1 MKRLLPLFIF
11 LLVNV
16 CTYAQLTTAIPKA
29 GFGVD
34 ADVNAN
40 FYNNMNNTVAGF
52 DDWFARTSGTLVIDT
67 TGAYALKTRATSDAN
82 YRKLPFFRTMRVPQL
97 SRVNNRLWLDAIYIR
112 DYSGQNQ
119 RDSTAFATS
128 NKNGMSPA
136 AWIGEPSQVNDKND
150 ISDMLLHVRRA
161 GLNATD
167 SLWLMGGLSIQGT
180 GGQRY
185 FDFELYQTDIFY
197 NRATSSFSGYGPDAG
212 HTSWKFDASGNI
224 IAPGDI
230 ILSAEYQSSFLSNV
244 EARIWV
250 DRSALTMT
258 PASFSWVTDGNGNP
272 IFDGANNSSQYGYA
286 AIKPN
291 TVGWYYT
298 GLDNRFATWAGP
310 FGFVNG
316 SNVVVNDFAVGQFM
330 EFSVN
335 LTKIGLDPMTLLT
348 GGTCD
353 LPFRKILVK
362 TRTSN
367 SFTASLTDFIG
378 PFDFFLTPPVD
389 ASTNVPMYCGTYG
402 VSDLMVTNALEAS
415 VYTWR
420 TLDGRF
426 TGDSVGPRVT
436 VDQPGTY
443 IVTQQLMDGCSA
455 YASDTVVIRYD
466 AACTTLNSNILNF
479 SGSVAQGQ
487 VQLKWATAAN
497 NLTEHFIVQR
507 SADGQRFDD
516 VATVPVRNRDK
527 STEQYKMV
535 QDIDGT
541 FPPVVYYRLYIVGTD
556 NKAHYSHTV
565 RLNVQPENAGVRL
578 YPNPATDFVQVYVQS
593 ERSKKVTVNI
603 YDMSGKKMY
612 ASDRSLTKGLNV
624 ITINHIARWQKGVY
638 LVNVNGE
645 TGAQWQKLFVG
656 NSQPLK

>member
-1 MKRLLPLFIF
+1 M
-11 LLVNV
+11 
-16 CTYAQLTTAIPKA
+16 CTHAQLTTATQKA

-34 ADVNAN
+34 ADVSAN
-40 FYNNMNNTVAGF
+40 FYNNANNTFAGF
-52 DDWFARTSGTLVIDT
+52 EDWFARTSGTFVIDT

-97 SRVNNRLWLDAIYIR
+97 SKVNNRLWLDAIYIR

-119 RDSTAFATS
+119 KDSTAFTTS

-136 AWIGEPSQVNDKND
+136 DWVGEPSQVGDKND

-161 GLNATD
+161 GPNATD

-197 NRATSSFSGYGPDAG
+197 NRATSSFTGYGPDAG

-230 ILSAEYQSSFLSNV
+230 ILSAEFQSSFLSNV

-250 DRSALTMT
+250 NKNDLSLT
-258 PASFSWVTDGNGNP
+258 PASFSWVTDQNG
-272 IFDGANNSSQYGYA
+272 IVFDGANNNSQYGYA

-298 GLDNRFATWAGP
+298 GLDNKYAAWAGP

-348 GGTCD
+348 GSTCD
-353 LPFRKILVK
+353 LPFRRILVK

-426 TGDSVGPRVT
+426 TGDSVGPNVT
-436 VDQPGTY
+436 VDRPGTY

-466 AACTTLNSNILNF
+466 AACTTLNSSSAEFFRQCGAGAGTIKLDN
-479 SGSVAQGQ
+479 GSQ
-487 VQLKWATAAN
+487 
-497 NLTEHFIVQR
+497 
-507 SADGQRFDD
+507 
-516 VATVPVRNRDK
+516 
-527 STEQYKMV
+527 
-535 QDIDGT
+535 
-541 FPPVVYYRLYIVGTD
+541 
-556 NKAHYSHTV
+556 
-565 RLNVQPENAGVRL
+565 
-578 YPNPATDFVQVYVQS
+578 
-593 ERSKKVTVNI
+593 
-603 YDMSGKKMY
+603 
-612 ASDRSLTKGLNV
+612 
-624 ITINHIARWQKGVY
+624 
-638 LVNVNGE
+638 
-645 TGAQWQKLFVG
+645 
-656 NSQPLK
+656 